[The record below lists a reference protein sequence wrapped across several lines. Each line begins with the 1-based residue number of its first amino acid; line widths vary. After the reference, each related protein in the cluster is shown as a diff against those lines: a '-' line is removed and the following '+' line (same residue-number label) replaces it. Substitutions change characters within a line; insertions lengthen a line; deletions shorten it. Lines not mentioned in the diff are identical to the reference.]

1 MVRRLIALVCC
12 ALVVSAA
19 ASGAQAPR
27 ARAGDTTIT
36 TITPIA
42 RAARPE
48 RPNILLLISDDQ
60 AWSDFTPALM
70 PSMYAQLVDRGVLF
84 KRA

>member
-12 ALVVSAA
+12 ALAVSVA
-19 ASGAQAPR
+19 ASGAKAPR
-27 ARAGDTTIT
+27 ARAGDTTT
-36 TITPIA
+36 TPIA
-42 RAARPE
+42 RAADPE

-70 PSMYAQLVDRGVLF
+70 PSVYARLVDQGVLF
-84 KRA
+84 